1 MDELLCFFAAILPWL
16 GRLREY
22 AVRLGLRGSFRLAA
36 PGCCIHVLPW
46 LAFSPASVAATIMT
60 IRFSTI
66 RALLGLGSACTRKVS
81 LRGDRLRPWL
91 ACGPVFVLALA
102 GCQSPPVM
110 LPKNEKSEKP
120 VAQEKAAPVTEELTL
135 SAGDNL
141 RISFPA
147 APNLDTTQQIRS
159 DGRLNLPMIGEV
171 VASGKTPVALEKE
184 LIALYGPQLVS
195 KEINVNLVSSSFI
208 VFVSGA
214 VQKPGK
220 IVTDRPLSALEA
232 IMEAGGF
239 DTTKANMTAV
249 VVVRQVAGR
258 TKQFTLDLKQVF
270 EGRQD
275 TDTFYLKK
283 SDIVHVPEK
292 FTWF

>member
-1 MDELLCFFAAILPWL
+1 
-16 GRLREY
+16 
-22 AVRLGLRGSFRLAA
+22 
-36 PGCCIHVLPW
+36 
-46 LAFSPASVAATIMT
+46 MT
-60 IRFSTI
+60 IRLSTI
-66 RALLGLGSACTRKVS
+66 RALLGLESACARRVS
-81 LRGDRLRPWL
+81 LGRGGLHPL
-91 ACGPVFVLALA
+91 VACVPVLVLAFA
-102 GCQSPPVM
+102 GCQAPPVM
-110 LPKNEKSEKP
+110 LPKSDKP
-120 VAQEKAAPVTEELTL
+120 VAQEKAAPVADELTI

-147 APNLDTTQQIRS
+147 APNLDTTQQVRS
-159 DGRLNLPMIGEV
+159 DGRLNLPMVGEV

-184 LIALYGPQLVS
+184 LIALYAPQLVS
-195 KEINVNLVSSSFI
+195 KEINVNLVSSAFV

-220 IVTDRPLSALEA
+220 ITTDRPLTALEA

-239 DTTKANMTAV
+239 DMTKANMTAV

-275 TDTFYLKK
+275 TETFYLKK